1 MNELLG
7 NIDVPE
13 VPVVLEFDTPS
24 LVNLG
29 ITLVIT
35 AIIIVLAI
43 RYLNS

>member
-24 LVNLG
+24 LIHMGL
-29 ITLVIT
+29 TLIIS

-43 RYLNS
+43 RYLNT